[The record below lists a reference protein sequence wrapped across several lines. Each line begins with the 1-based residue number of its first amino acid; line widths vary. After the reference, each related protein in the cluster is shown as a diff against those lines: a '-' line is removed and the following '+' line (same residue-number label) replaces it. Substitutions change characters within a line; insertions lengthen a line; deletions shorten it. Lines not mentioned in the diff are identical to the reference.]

1 MKNNPLLI
9 IKKTSGKFCKIKYR
23 KKTGEVGTYN
33 VRTGVKK
40 NLTGIRN
47 HPAFDGPVPN
57 SVTVYSV
64 AKGNIGYKTFL
75 EEGIISI
82 ECGKIKWK
90 KVS

>member
-40 NLTGIRN
+40 NLTGIGK
-47 HPAFDGPVPN
+47 HPVPN

>member
-1 MKNNPLLI
+1 MKPLLI

-23 KKTGEVGTYN
+23 KKNGEVGVYN

-40 NLTGIRN
+40 GLTGV
-47 HPAFDGPVPN
+47 GKYPVPN

-64 AKGNIGYKTFL
+64 SKKNIGYKTFL

-82 ECGKIKWK
+82 ECGKIKWNK
-90 KVS
+90 IS